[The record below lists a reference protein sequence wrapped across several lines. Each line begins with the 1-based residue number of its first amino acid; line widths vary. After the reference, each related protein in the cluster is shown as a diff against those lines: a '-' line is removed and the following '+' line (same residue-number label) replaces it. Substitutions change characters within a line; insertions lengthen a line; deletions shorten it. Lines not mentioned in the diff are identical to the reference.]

1 MKTTI
6 YGVLFLMCMIFAVG
20 SIDGPT
26 GYESNNWLG
35 CLGFAIAGIFFG
47 LLTLKSQVNETE

>member
-1 MKTTI
+1 MKSTI

-35 CLGFAIAGIFFG
+35 CLGFAIAGIIFG
-47 LLTLKSQVNETE
+47 LLTLTNQTENQ

>member
-1 MKTTI
+1 MKSTI
-6 YGVLFLMCMIFAVG
+6 YGVLFLTCMIFAVG

-35 CLGFAIAGIFFG
+35 CLGFAIAGIIFG
-47 LLTLKSQVNETE
+47 LLTLANQTENQ

>member
-1 MKTTI
+1 MKSTI
-6 YGVLFLMCMIFAVG
+6 YGVLFLMSMIFAVG

-47 LLTLKSQVNETE
+47 ILTLANQTENQ